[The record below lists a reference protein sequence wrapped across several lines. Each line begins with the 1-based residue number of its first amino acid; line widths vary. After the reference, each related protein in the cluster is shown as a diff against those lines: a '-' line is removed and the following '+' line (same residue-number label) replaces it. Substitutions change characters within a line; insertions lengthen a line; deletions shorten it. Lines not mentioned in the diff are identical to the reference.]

1 MEGRQ
6 SDVPCTDP
14 GTSLEELPVQRGQ
27 LAASRTYTKRTLFM
41 KLLKT
46 MIVVAAVSA
55 VTAGSALA
63 QTTPPAQPPSKP
75 TTPAPPPAQPA
86 AAEAPR
92 PYPEGAKVA
101 FFDVQTVASNS
112 TDGKAATAKLQE
124 LEKKK
129 IAEIQAKNKQLED
142 TRNKL
147 QTSGS
152 IMNDQ
157 ARLAAEKE
165 VDKLTRE
172 VQFLQQEAQSER
184 TQLQT
189 ELQVEFQRKLA
200 PVLDQVAKEKGL
212 HMLFDFASSG
222 ALWADPGLD
231 LTQEVIKR
239 LDTSKGTPPAKK

>member
-1 MEGRQ
+1 
-6 SDVPCTDP
+6 
-14 GTSLEELPVQRGQ
+14 
-27 LAASRTYTKRTLFM
+27 M
-41 KLLKT
+41 KLLKI
-46 MIVVAAVSA
+46 MLVVAVVSA
-55 VTAGSALA
+55 VTAGPALA
-63 QTTPPAQPPSKP
+63 QTTPPAQPPAQPPAKP

-86 AAEAPR
+86 ASAAPA

-112 TDGKAATAKLQE
+112 GDGKAATAKLQE

-129 IAEIQAKNKQLED
+129 IGEIQAKNKQLED
-142 TRNKL
+142 TRAKL

-172 VQFLQQEAQSER
+172 VQFMQQEAQSER
-184 TQLQT
+184 QQLST

-200 PVLDQVAKEKGL
+200 PVLDQLAKEKGL
-212 HMLFDFASSG
+212 HMLFDFQTSG

-231 LTQEVIKR
+231 LTPEVIKR
-239 LDTSKGTPPAKK
+239 LDGSKGAPPVKK